1 MTRIRLLTTCAAL
14 AFGLASAVGA
24 AEAPGSVAPE
34 GAPTEG
40 SAPEGAPTE
49 ESAPATERVPELDA
63 IVVTGVVPGPGLW
76 RVERDGH
83 VLWILATVSPL
94 PRRIEWNADEVESKI
109 AGSGIVLLA
118 PGARIEAEGMLFGGI
133 FLLPS
138 LMKARNNPDGA
149 QLADVLPPADYA
161 RWQALK
167 TRYLGRDRGIEKRR
181 PLVASIE
188 LREAALER
196 HGLSTRPIV
205 ENVVERAARRADVP
219 TERPEVEILV
229 ADARAAVKSFRA
241 STLDDLDC
249 FRRVLDQVENDLD
262 TLADRANAWSLGRIA
277 DLQRLPTADAASACM
292 DAVFGDRLARQT
304 GLSDLP
310 ERVAANWLADAEAAI
325 AAHPQSF
332 ALLPLSRVT
341 GPEAWLPRLA
351 AKGYAVSAPGPA
363 DAATTPNDTTTV
375 PADAA
380 EARESDR

>member
-1 MTRIRLLTTCAAL
+1 MTRIRLPKTPAAL
-14 AFGLASAVGA
+14 ALTLALA
-24 AEAPGSVAPE
+24 AAVAPV
-34 GAPTEG
+34 
-40 SAPEGAPTE
+40 
-49 ESAPATERVPELDA
+49 APAAATPTLPATPTPTTPAATDAIPELDA

-94 PRRIEWNADEVESKI
+94 PRRIEWNADEVEAKI
-109 AGSGIVLLA
+109 AASGLVLLA

-149 QLADVLPPADYA
+149 RLADVLPPADYA

-167 TRYLGRDRGIEKRR
+167 ARYLGRDRGIEKRR

-219 TERPEVEILV
+219 TERPEVEIVV

-249 FRRVLDQVENDLD
+249 FRRVLDQVEGDLD
-262 TLADRANAWSLGRIA
+262 TLADRANAWSLGRID
-277 DLQRLPTADAASACM
+277 DLQRLPTADAATACT
-292 DAVFGDRLARQT
+292 DAVFGDRLARET

-351 AKGYAVSAPGPA
+351 AKGYVVSAPAPA
-363 DAATTPNDTTTV
+363 DAAPTPDDATPV
-375 PADAA
+375 PPDGAA
-380 EARESDR
+380 SPVDR